1 MITETIYIEE
11 GNEKVSLE
19 VHTFEDTLA
28 PVAPAMLIMPGGGY
42 WFLSDREK
50 EPIAKR
56 YAKDGFKCF
65 VLNYTIMPDG
75 YFPKPLIEASLAVIH
90 IKDNAE
96 KYGVDPE
103 KIFLCG
109 FSAGGHLAA
118 ALGTM
123 WHTDLAKPY
132 AQMEYGKNKPCGMVL
147 AYPWVSLVRPYNHE
161 ECTVAVCEGDATEEK
176 RRAYSPYL
184 QVSEKTVPAY
194 IWTTA
199 DDTTVPV
206 QNSLLFAHAMA
217 DAGVPFE
224 LHVFPKGDHGLA
236 LADYREND
244 SENGKLLHPDVMTWV
259 EESVD
264 WCKKTAENA

>member
-1 MITETIYIEE
+1 MINEVIYLEE

-19 VHTFEDTLA
+19 VHGEA
-28 PVAPAMLIMPGGGY
+28 SYKNSPAMIIMPGGGY

-50 EPIAKR
+50 APIADRFIKE
-56 YAKDGFKCF
+56 GFRCF

-75 YFPKPLIEASLAVIH
+75 YFPKPLTEASLAVIH
-90 IKDNAE
+90 VRENAE
-96 KYGVDPE
+96 KYGIDPDR
-103 KIFLCG
+103 IFLCG

-123 WHTDLAKPY
+123 WHKEEAKPY
-132 AQMEYGKNKPCGMVL
+132 ENMPYGLNKPNGLVL

-161 ECTVAVCEGDATEEK
+161 DCTVAVCQGDANEK
-176 RRAYSPYL
+176 KRKAFSPYL
-184 QVSEKTVPAY
+184 HVSHKTPPAY

-199 DDTTVPV
+199 DDTVVPV

-217 DAGVPFE
+217 DSGVSFE
-224 LHVFPKGDHGLA
+224 LHVYPKGDHGLA

-244 SENGKLLHPDVMTWV
+244 DENGKLLHPDVMTWV
-259 EESVD
+259 EEASA
-264 WCKKTAENA
+264 WCKRV